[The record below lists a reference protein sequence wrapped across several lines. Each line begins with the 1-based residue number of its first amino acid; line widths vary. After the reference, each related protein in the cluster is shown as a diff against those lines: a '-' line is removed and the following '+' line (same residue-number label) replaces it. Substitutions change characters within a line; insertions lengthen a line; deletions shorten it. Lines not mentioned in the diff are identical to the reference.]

1 MGLRSKPAEKPDIF
15 GYFDYRMYLKVLFD
29 YHKSRSAAFSH
40 RYIVKKA
47 GFRSP
52 NALKKVIDGDRNLTS
67 ITAKQFA
74 TAFQMEPGES
84 LYFMAL
90 VQFTQAKLPEERDGL
105 YLKLTAMQEQQDPGN
120 LSESRLEILS
130 HWWHLAVREIISLP
144 DFGNT
149 PNWIADC
156 LVPSITPQQAA
167 ESLALL
173 KRKGFIAKSEK
184 GWKSAEPILA
194 TEPNVDSALALR
206 FHREMMG
213 LAADS
218 LVRFRGTER
227 EVSGTTLRLGM
238 EDVDTLRKLLREFRK
253 KALNIA
259 VRSKTPDQVF
269 QLNFQLFPLART
281 QRAYGMDRAK
291 E

>member
-1 MGLRSKPAEKPDIF
+1 MSLQRKPAEKPDIF
-15 GYFDYRMYLKVLFD
+15 GYFDYRMYLKALFD
-29 YHKSRSAAFSH
+29 YNKARSAAFSH

-52 NALKKVIDGDRNLTS
+52 NALKKVMDGERNLTS
-67 ITAKQFA
+67 ITAKQVGA
-74 TAFQMEPGES
+74 AFQLDPGECE
-84 LYFMAL
+84 YFMAL
-90 VQFTQAKLPEERDGL
+90 VQFTQAKLPEERDEL
-105 YLKLTAMQEQQDPGN
+105 YLKLTSMQEQQDPDN
-120 LSESRLEILS
+120 LPESRLEILS
-130 HWWHLAVREIISLP
+130 QWWHLAVREIISLP

-149 PNWIADC
+149 PKWIADC
-156 LVPSITPQQAA
+156 LVPAITAQQAA

-173 KRKGFIAKSEK
+173 KRKGFIAKAEK
-184 GWKSAEPILA
+184 GWKSVEPILA
-194 TEPNVDSALALR
+194 TEPNVDSALALQ

-238 EDVDTLRKLLREFRK
+238 EDVDTIRKLLREFRK
-253 KALNIA
+253 KVLNIA
-259 VRSKTPDQVF
+259 VRSKMPDQVF

-281 QRAYGMDRAK
+281 QRTYGMDRA
-291 E
+291 EE

>member
-1 MGLRSKPAEKPDIF
+1 MQSKPAEKPDIF
-15 GYFDYRMYLKVLFD
+15 GYFDYRMYLKALFNF
-29 YHKSRSAAFSH
+29 HKSRSAAFSH

-47 GFRSP
+47 GFKSP
-52 NALKKVIDGDRNLTS
+52 NALKNVIDGKRNLTS

-74 TAFQMEPGES
+74 AAFQLDPGES
-84 LYFMAL
+84 LYFMAM
-90 VQFTQAKLPEERDGL
+90 VQFTQSKLPEERDGL
-105 YLKLTAMQEQQDPGN
+105 FLKLTAMQEQQDPDK
-120 LSESRLEILS
+120 LSENRLEILS
-130 HWWHLAVREIISLP
+130 QWWHLAVREIISLP
-144 DFGNT
+144 DFGSS
-149 PNWIADC
+149 PKWIADC

-167 ESLALL
+167 ESLSLL
-173 KRKGFIAKSEK
+173 KRKGFIAKAEK
-184 GWKSAEPILA
+184 GWKSVEPILA
-194 TEPNVDSALALR
+194 TEPDVNSSLALR

-238 EDVDTLRKLLREFRK
+238 DDVDTIRKLLREFRK
-253 KALNIA
+253 KVLNIA
-259 VRSKTPDQVF
+259 VRSKTPDQVY

-281 QRAYGMDRAK
+281 HRAHGMDRARAR